1 MTRRGKRFMK
11 DISKLEEILKVKFKH
26 PDLLKQ
32 ALTHRSYLNEHPS
45 LKMEHNERL
54 EFLGDAVLELI
65 VTENLYENY
74 PGNPEGEMTNWRA
87 ALVNAKMLSE
97 IGNELS
103 LDDFLFLSRG
113 EAKDKNQKA
122 RGYIIANAME
132 AVIGAIYLDLGWD
145 TAKKFINENVL
156 TQLPNILKNKL
167 YIDAK
172 SRFQEMA
179 QDKVG
184 VTPSYQVISESGPD
198 HNKKFIIGVYLEE
211 ELVAQG
217 TGTSKQEAQM
227 DAAEKGLEVKGW

>member
-1 MTRRGKRFMK
+1 MK
-11 DISKLEEILKVKFKH
+11 DISKLEEILKVNFKH
-26 PDLLKQ
+26 PELLKQ

-74 PGNPEGEMTNWRA
+74 PNNPEGEMTNWRA

-97 IGNELS
+97 IGKELE

-145 TAKKFINENVL
+145 TAKKFIIK
-156 TQLPNILKNKL
+156 NILVKLPDILKHKL

-211 ELVAQG
+211 ELVAKG
-217 TGTSKQEAQM
+217 EGTSKQEAQM
-227 DAAEKGLEVKGW
+227 DAAEKGLVKKNW

>member
-1 MTRRGKRFMK
+1 MK
-11 DISKLEEILKVKFKH
+11 DLSTLEKILGTKFKKE
-26 PDLLKQ
+26 DLLKQ
-32 ALTHRSYLNEHPS
+32 ALIHRSYLNEHPA
-45 LKMEHNERL
+45 LGMDHNERL
-54 EFLGDAVLELI
+54 EFLGDAVLELV

-74 PGNPEGEMTNWRA
+74 PNPEGELTNWRA
-87 ALVNAKMLSE
+87 ALVNAKMLCE
-97 IGNELS
+97 IGRDLK
-103 LDDFLFLSRG
+103 LDDYLYLSRG

-132 AVIGAIYLDLGWD
+132 AIIGSIYLDRGWD
-145 TAKKFINENVL
+145 EAKKFILKHVL
-156 TQLPNILKNKL
+156 VKLPEILDKKL

-184 VTPSYQVISESGPD
+184 ITPSYQVISEAGPD
-198 HNKKFIIGVYLEE
+198 HNKKFVIGVYLEE

-217 TGTSKQEAQM
+217 IGTSKQEAQM

>member
-1 MTRRGKRFMK
+1 MK
-11 DISKLEEILKVKFKH
+11 DISKLEEILKVKFKNS
-26 PDLLKQ
+26 DLLKQ
-32 ALTHRSYLNEHPS
+32 ALTHRSYLNEHPA

-97 IGNELS
+97 IGKELK

-132 AVIGAIYLDLGWD
+132 AVIGAIYLDLGWEA
-145 TAKKFINENVL
+145 TKKFILENVL
-156 TQLPNILKNKL
+156 IQLPNILKHKL
-167 YIDAK
+167 YIDGK

-198 HNKKFIIGVYLEE
+198 HNKKFIIGVYLDE
-211 ELVAQG
+211 ELVAEG
-217 TGTSKQEAQM
+217 EGTSKQEAQM
-227 DAAEKGLEVKGW
+227 DAAEKGLVVKGW